1 MKDAHDGKQHKTYPN
16 VDSISGNCFQS
27 VVDLAG
33 SINCFHQVVRVHDC
47 TQLQCGAG
55 VEFGII

>member
-27 VVDLAG
+27 SVDLAG
-33 SINCFHQVVRVHDC
+33 IINCFHQVVRVHNL
-47 TQLQCGAG
+47 TQLQCGVG
-55 VEFGII
+55 VEFRIS